1 MSDDKQDRTNRGN
14 FMLERTSRRRILG
27 GAALAAAGAALN
39 GGGRAWAQ
47 EPQEGELWRAEYWA
61 TKGDNVRLAM
71 YRKRV
76 GAPLAGDA
84 PRPVLFLVHG
94 SSSAGLSN
102 FDLNVPG
109 AGEYSLM
116 NVFARHGY
124 DVWTMDFEGYGR
136 STVTEGNSDIQSGVA
151 DLAAATEVIRRETG
165 QQRVHLWGQSS
176 GALRAGAFAGAYPD
190 RAGRLVLGS
199 LTYTGRGS
207 PTLTERAKRVD
218 FYRTHNRRPRD
229 IEMLRS
235 IFTRDH
241 PGTGDPRVA
250 EAMAEAEAPYGDSV
264 PTGTYLDMTANLPVV
279 DPTQIQSPVMVVRG
293 QWDGIAIDEDVL
305 DFYQKLPNPDKQFA
319 ILPGLAH
326 SLHLGINRHVTWHV
340 AHAFLSMPAPIPV
353 PA

>member
-1 MSDDKQDRTNRGN
+1 MSDEQLAPPEPYLLPVTA
-14 FMLERTSRRRILG
+14 SRRSVIG
-27 GAALAAAGAALN
+27 GAALVIAGSALGTAAV
-39 GGGRAWAQ
+39 RAQ
-47 EPQEGELWRAEYWA
+47 ESAVDDFWTAEYWA
-61 TKGDNVRLAM
+61 MKGDVRLAM

-76 GAPLAGDA
+76 GAPTTGET
-84 PRPVLFLVHG
+84 PKPVLFLVHG
-94 SSSAGLSN
+94 SSSAALSN
-102 FDLNVPG
+102 FDLAVPG

-116 NVFARHGY
+116 NVFARHGF
-124 DVWTMDFEGYGR
+124 DVWSMDFEGYGR

-151 DLAAATEVIRRETG
+151 DLAAATEIVSRETG

-176 GALRAGAFAGAYPD
+176 GALRAGAFAAAYPD

-207 PTLTERAKRVD
+207 PTLTERAKRVE

-250 EAMAEAEAPYGDSV
+250 EAMAEAERPYGDTV

-279 DPTQIQSPVMVVRG
+279 DPTRIQSPVLVVRG
-293 QWDGIAIDEDVL
+293 EYDGIAIDEDVL
-305 DFYQKLPNPDKQFA
+305 DFYQKLPNSDRQFA

-340 AHAFLSMPAPIPV
+340 VHAFLSQPAPTPV
-353 PA
+353 

>member
-1 MSDDKQDRTNRGN
+1 MSDEHTNQATELMG
-14 FMLERTSRRRILG
+14 TTASRRSLLG
-27 GAALAAAGAALN
+27 GAALVAAGAAL
-39 GGGRAWAQ
+39 GSLPARAQTAGS
-47 EPQEGELWRAEYWA
+47 GELWSAEYWA
-61 TKGDNVRLAM
+61 MKGDNVRLAM

-76 GAPLAGDA
+76 GAPLAGET
-84 PRPVLFLVHG
+84 PKPVLFLVHG

-102 FDLNVPG
+102 FDLTVPG

-116 NVFARHGY
+116 NEFARRGY

-151 DLAAATEVIRRETG
+151 DLAVATDLIRRETG

-176 GALRAGAFAGAYPD
+176 GALRAGAFAGEHPD

-218 FYRTHNRRPRD
+218 FYRANNRRPRD

-250 EAMAEAEAPYGDSV
+250 EAMANAEAPYGDSV

-279 DPTQIQSPVMVVRG
+279 DPTRIQSPVLVVRG

-305 DFYQKLPNPDKQFA
+305 DFYQQLPNPDKQFA

-340 AHAFLSMPAPIPV
+340 AHAFLSLPEPIAIPS
-353 PA
+353 

>member
-1 MSDDKQDRTNRGN
+1 MSDIKDYSRGDSGLL
-14 FMLERTSRRRILG
+14 FAGTTSRRGLLG
-27 GAALAAAGAALN
+27 GAALAAAGAAL
-39 GGGRAWAQ
+39 APLVASAQ
-47 EPQEGELWRAEYWA
+47 DAANPDLWRSDYWA
-61 TKGDNVRLAM
+61 MKGDKVRLAM

-76 GAPLAGDA
+76 GAPMAGEA
-84 PRPVLFLVHG
+84 PKPVLFLVHG

-116 NVFARHGY
+116 NVFARLGY

-136 STVTEGNSDIQSGVA
+136 STVTEGNSDIKSGVA
-151 DLAAATEVIRRETG
+151 DLAAATDVIRRETG
-165 QQRVHLWGQSS
+165 QQKVHLWGQSS
-176 GALRAGAFAGAYPD
+176 GALRAGAFAGEYPD

-207 PTLTERAKRVD
+207 PTLADRAKRVD

-229 IEMLRS
+229 IESLRS

-241 PGTGDPRVA
+241 AGTGDPRVA
-250 EAMAEAEAPYGDSV
+250 EAMAEAEAPYGETV

-279 DPTQIQSPVMVVRG
+279 DPTKIQSPVMVVRG

-305 DFYQKLPNPDKQFA
+305 DFYQKLPNPDRQFA

-340 AHAFLSMPAPIPV
+340 VNAFLSMPEPIAIPS
-353 PA
+353 